1 MWVGAYTARA
11 CNGALTVTYGRQILV
26 GHEWRITD
34 RDDSQWIIEVHDYS
48 GRFQNPNNPA
58 SDGKWLPTDL
68 YGAGPVV
75 SGGEHALRWPG
86 YGRALGNG
94 AHIDKARVV
103 RADGTGL
110 TSVPAAIDW
119 CPPPLAQ

>member
-1 MWVGAYTARA
+1 MGRRHIPAVLFTVLAFAGPVLANGPDWRRSGTSMWVGAYTARA

-58 SDGKWLPTDL
+58 SDGK
-68 YGAGPVV
+68 
-75 SGGEHALRWPG
+75 
-86 YGRALGNG
+86 
-94 AHIDKARVV
+94 
-103 RADGTGL
+103 
-110 TSVPAAIDW
+110 
-119 CPPPLAQ
+119 